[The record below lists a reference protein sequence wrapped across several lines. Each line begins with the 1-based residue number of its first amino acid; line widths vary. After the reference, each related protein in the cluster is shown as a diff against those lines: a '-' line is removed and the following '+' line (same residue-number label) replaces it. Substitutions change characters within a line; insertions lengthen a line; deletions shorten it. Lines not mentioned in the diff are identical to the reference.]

1 MFRKSIQPIIAFT
14 KAFPTGSTTTYRNLY
29 APAALGIDGYAAYRD
44 KTRTQHLHNVDNF
57 KRKMREFVS
66 GSATNMIFT
75 EDLKNIIHLIDNN
88 PEDKQ
93 LLKDTVER
101 YNQQGKE
108 LRFGNY
114 VFGPVIMRACYHLQD
129 ADLALDLFKGA
140 GTDGFF
146 DQLSSYQIL
155 ADLLYEN
162 GRYQKVRELY
172 DSIKSRQIQ
181 GGRFPKHCITL
192 TLAACYKENTP
203 AAYQYA
209 MDLWKELNSV
219 GHVPM
224 RKATSFAAALALN
237 NGKPEIAME
246 ILSTANKGNYV
257 TIRQLK
263 TLALCSLN
271 RLDDVVPIFR
281 TVLEVKGPFEKQQTF
296 CREVIERVQ
305 EAVKKAKE
313 TNASAM
319 VMDLERMIDY
329 LQTNGQVVDQTMD
342 SILCSVIEST
352 AQRKDFNT
360 NLAESYN
367 TRGGRQQ
374 QRPFRPAKKFDQR
387 RPGLSDMN

>member
-1 MFRKSIQPIIAFT
+1 MLRKSIQPLIAFT
-14 KAFPTGSTTTYRNLY
+14 KAFPPGGTTYRSLY
-29 APAALGIDGYAAYRD
+29 APAALGIDGYVGYRE
-44 KTRTQHLHNVDNF
+44 KTRTQHLHNADNF
-57 KRKMREFVS
+57 KRKMREFVA
-66 GSATNMIFT
+66 GSSTNMIFT

-88 PEDKQ
+88 PEDKK
-93 LLKDTVER
+93 LLKDTIER

-114 VFGPVIMRACYHLQD
+114 VFGPVIMRACYHMQD
-129 ADLALDLFKGA
+129 PDLALELFKGA
-140 GTDGFF
+140 GSDGFF

-155 ADLLYEN
+155 ADLLYES
-162 GRYQKVRELY
+162 GRYQEVRELY
-172 DSIKSRQIQ
+172 DTIKSRQIQ
-181 GGRFPKHCITL
+181 GGRFPKHSITL

-203 AAYQYA
+203 ASYQYA
-209 MDLWKELNSV
+209 MELWKELNAV

-237 NGKPEIAME
+237 SGKPEVAIE
-246 ILSTANKGNYV
+246 ILSTVAKGNYV

-263 TLALCSLN
+263 TLALCALN

-296 CREVIERVQ
+296 CREVIERIH
-305 EAVKKAKE
+305 EAVKQTKE

-319 VMDLERMIDY
+319 LKDMERMIEY
-329 LQTNGQVVDQTMD
+329 LETNGQIVDQTMD
-342 SILCSVIEST
+342 SILCSEIVST
-352 AQRKDFNT
+352 AQRKNVNS

-374 QRPFRPAKKFDQR
+374 QRSFRPAKTYDQR
-387 RPGLSDMN
+387 RPGLSDMH